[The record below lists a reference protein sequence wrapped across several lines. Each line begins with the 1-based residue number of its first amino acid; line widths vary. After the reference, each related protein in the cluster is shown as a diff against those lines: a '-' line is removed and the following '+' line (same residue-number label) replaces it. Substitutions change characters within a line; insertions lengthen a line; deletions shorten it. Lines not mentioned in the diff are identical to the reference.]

1 MKKRRD
7 RHLGNE
13 EGFIHTVILGAI
25 VLAIAIAALW
35 ANAGKTNNSM
45 ASGKAAYGRAASVIE
60 QGATFRLGFETI
72 TAGGVPASSVTFDTN
87 SGTGLL
93 NPSLSGISQQY
104 PDKTLLAASTNTW
117 VYKADGSNNAVVRIQ
132 GIGVDASADYVVVLP
147 DLTQAACQNINQAL
161 TGSTSIPAP
170 AAGTLAAWS
179 TSAAAIDLSADAA
192 ANRLSEACVQ
202 TTDTKYVYY
211 KVLSEV

>member
-1 MKKRRD
+1 MKKFSE
-7 RHLGNE
+7 HLGNE
-13 EGFIHTVILGAI
+13 KGFIHTVILGAI
-25 VLAIAIAALW
+25 VLAIAMAALW
-35 ANAGKTNNSM
+35 ANTGKTNSSL
-45 ASGKAAYGRAASVIE
+45 ASSKAAYGRATSVIE

-72 TAGGVPASSVTFDTN
+72 VANGVASSSVTFNTN
-87 SGTGLL
+87 SSTGLL

-104 PDKTLLAASTNTW
+104 PDKTLLATTTNTW
-117 VYKADGSNNAVVRIQ
+117 VYKVDGSNNPVVKVQ
-132 GIGVDASADYVVVLP
+132 GIGVDASADYMVILP
-147 DLTQAACQNINQAL
+147 DLTQAACQNINQAI

-179 TSAAAIDLSADAA
+179 TAATAIDLSADAA
-192 ANRLSEACVQ
+192 INKLSEACVQ